1 MQSTDD
7 RAAQDRI
14 DERLVESYKRG
25 NSHALSELYRRHSR
39 RAESVARSVIGPSD
53 ELEDVVQ
60 DVFIE
65 VQRALH
71 RFRGDSRFTTWLHR
85 VTVNVALQ
93 HLRKGKRKGWLRWVS
108 LDRVP
113 GPQHGVSQARRI
125 EARES
130 VKALY
135 EALDCIT
142 DKKRVV
148 FTLYELEG
156 MSLEEVSQAV
166 GTSVNTVKSRLYHA
180 RREIFAEVKR
190 KGLLPTH
197 TLQVIK

>member
-1 MQSTDD
+1 MRSTDD

-14 DERLVESYKRG
+14 DERLVDAYKRG
-25 NSHALSELYRRHSR
+25 NSHALSDLYRRHSR
-39 RAESVARSVIGPSD
+39 RMESVARNVIGPSD

-93 HLRKGKRKGWLRWVS
+93 YLRKGKRKGWLRWVS
-108 LDRVP
+108 IDRVP
-113 GPQHGVSQARRI
+113 GPQHSVSQDRRI

-130 VKALY
+130 VKGLYAALKG
-135 EALDCIT
+135 IT

-156 MSLEEVSQAV
+156 MSLEEVAQTV

-190 KGLLPTH
+190 MGLLPTH